1 MLHIHDPLVRSLLLK
16 GKFGLEKESLRIT
29 GDGHFAHTPDPFTNE
44 KHIVRDFCE
53 NQTEINT
60 DPVSSPREAVAELER
75 YTKQIQKT
83 LAALPEPEYLWP
95 FSNPP
100 YIRNEDDIPVAQ
112 YYGSEAYKTEYR
124 NYLSHRYGRY
134 KMAFS
139 GIHFNYSFSDEL
151 LQADF
156 ALSDETDFVKYK
168 GDFYVTLAER
178 ITAYG
183 WLMVAITAASPLLD
197 SSYVS
202 KGQYDTNLFNGMAT
216 SRVSELGYWN
226 YFTPIFNYTDAKSYA
241 ESILQYVDDG
251 LIRFPSEL
259 YFPVRVKPVGAYSME
274 ALRDNGEVSH
284 IELRMLDLNP
294 LTIAGIEEKDVF
306 FAQLMLVWLAGT
318 PHQKFA
324 LKDQVQAVQN
334 IKNAARFDLKTVSI
348 VVPSGERY
356 SVVGAALK
364 VIGYMEEFYRD
375 FPDDVQEVLA
385 FQKAKFLEP
394 ENRYAWKIYK
404 EYKEGFVRK
413 GLALAKRRQQEMI
426 ADESQTLP

>member
-1 MLHIHDPLVRSLLLK
+1 MLHINDPVVRSLLLK
-16 GKFGLEKESLRIT
+16 GSIGLEKESLRVT
-29 GDGHFAHTPDPFTNE
+29 RDGHFAHTPDPFTKE

-60 DPVSSPREAVAELER
+60 DPVSSPQEAVNELKK
-75 YTKQIQKT
+75 YTRQIQKT

-100 YIRNEDDIPVAQ
+100 YIHNEDDIPIAQ
-112 YYGSEAYKTEYR
+112 YYGDEAYKTEYR
-124 NYLSHRYGRY
+124 QYLSHRYGRY
-134 KMAFS
+134 KMTFS

-151 LQADF
+151 LRADF
-156 ALSDETDFVKYK
+156 ALSGETDFTKYK

-178 ITAYG
+178 ATAYG

-226 YFTPIFNYTDAKSYA
+226 YFTPVFDYTDTKSYA
-241 ESILQYVDDG
+241 ESILQYVEQG
-251 LIRFPSEL
+251 LIRYPSEL
-259 YFPVRVKPVGAYSME
+259 YYPVRVKPVGAYDME
-274 ALRDNGEVSH
+274 ALRDNGKVSH

-294 LTIAGIEEKDVF
+294 LTAAGIEEKDVF

-318 PHQKFA
+318 PRQKFD

-348 VVPSGERY
+348 VFPSGERY
-356 SVVGAALK
+356 SVVDAGLK
-364 VIGYMEEFYRD
+364 VIGLMEEFYRG
-375 FPDDVQEVLA
+375 FPEDVQEVLA
-385 FQKAKFLEP
+385 FQKAKFIVP
-394 ENRYAWKIYK
+394 ENRYAWRIGEAFKD
-404 EYKEGFVRK
+404 GFVK
-413 GLALAKRRQQEMI
+413 HGLALAKQRQQELI
-426 ADESQTLP
+426 AE

>member
-1 MLHIHDPLVRSLLLK
+1 MLHVNDPIVRSLLLK
-16 GKFGLEKESLRIT
+16 GSFGLEKESLRIT
-29 GDGHFAHTPDPFTNE
+29 GDGHFAHTPDPFTHK

-60 DPVSSPREAVAELER
+60 DPVPSPKKAVAELER

-100 YIRNEDDIPVAQ
+100 YIRNEEDIPVAQ
-112 YYGSEAYKTEYR
+112 YYGDAAYKTEYR
-124 NYLSHRYGRY
+124 QYLSHRYGRY

-139 GIHFNYSFSDEL
+139 GIHFNYSFADEL
-151 LQADF
+151 LRADF
-156 ALSDETDFVKYK
+156 ALSEETDFVKYK
-168 GDFYVTLAER
+168 GDLYVTLAER
-178 ITAYG
+178 LAAYG

-216 SRVSELGYWN
+216 TRCSELGYWN
-226 YFTPIFNYTDAKSYA
+226 YFTPVFDYTDAKSYA

-251 LIRFPSEL
+251 LIRYPSEL
-259 YFPVRVKPVGAYSME
+259 YYPVRVKPVGAYDMK
-274 ALRDNGEVSH
+274 ALRDNGQVSH

-294 LTIAGIEEKDVF
+294 LTVSGIEEKDVF

-318 PHQKFA
+318 PRQKFD

-334 IKNAARFDLKTVSI
+334 FKNAARFDLKTVSI
-348 VVPSGERY
+348 VVPNGERY
-356 SVVGAALK
+356 SVVDAALN
-364 VIGYMEEFYRD
+364 VIGFMEEFYRG
-375 FPDDVQEVLA
+375 FPDDVQEILA
-385 FQKAKFLEP
+385 FEKEKFLDP
-394 ENRYAWKIYK
+394 EKRYAWKIKNEFKDGYVK
-404 EYKEGFVRK
+404 N
-413 GLALAKRRQQEMI
+413 GLALAKQRQQELI
-426 ADESQTLP
+426 AD